1 MGDGGGWL
9 MYQSLA
15 GVTQSLE
22 GSRQD
27 EDMVKN
33 GSHFRVAKPAESRG
47 YGTDPQ
53 EAARG

>member
-1 MGDGGGWL
+1 